1 MARDP
6 KADPYY
12 NPEFSPEVNE
22 VTNDFVYKK
31 TGKQTTGDAII
42 VRPRGGSFDVLLIE
56 RKRGP
61 HQGGL
66 ALPGGFKEGADS
78 VEDFVAREALEETGL
93 TNKDIKETIDL
104 PTKTDRF
111 DWDVR
116 FADGVDV
123 SGKIFIVDDS
133 FIPKAGD
140 DAVSAKFVPVE
151 DIASGKVD
159 IAFLHSEW
167 IYDTSQKL
175 DSNYSGTSELQEIV
189 AKDRKRNIDFMQ
201 EINTKRAID
210 NQPLM
215 TGVTPEVKSRI
226 VPKGTPDS
234 VLAMRGGPLGNPF
247 GYWGGTGE
255 LYTVTGKNET
265 EKIAKVVELHKNW
278 LETGELPNDIT
289 PEKRAKFDALRKQ
302 QLKTIDNLP
311 NNYKLGYYK
320 PDAPVSHAITLENFI
335 EERRKGRTSNN
346 TSEIKFNK
354 VAESGYL
361 ERTRYNGQNSDITFD
376 FSKTSSGSGA
386 TKKYAGDNWN
396 WVGINN
402 NGLMTGDKNKLAN
415 VIAENLLNGKTV
427 NIAGHGN
434 YKSPRGGL
442 TAPVS
447 QSVIDNELI
456 EVMQLAN
463 NKIGD
468 KTVTGKIISGGQTGF
483 DEAGVKAAN
492 MFGIPTEVNYSGIGL
507 YRDATGTDINDYQKF
522 TQRFNTFGPGSLGA
536 AQNIISDMEVKN
548 QVDAPSNIQNYSL
561 KGLDFLGKA
570 VAPID
575 EALELGIPKLLAN
588 TAAAPFAQSLVKVF
602 RQLTLANLGIAV
614 TKGLYESEVMGE
626 NYQNLLKDPDNPE
639 YIAERE
645 RLNQEGIQAFSDHMS
660 TYDPSIRFIDKVT
673 EEKFGFNQS
682 DAAIKV
688 YDGIKNL
695 FRGGRK

>member
-123 SGKIFIVDDS
+123 SGKIFMVDDS

-167 IYDTSQKL
+167 IYDTSQIL

-189 AKDRKRNIDFMQ
+189 AKDRKRNIDFME
-201 EINTKRAID
+201 EINTKRTID

-215 TGVTPEVKSRI
+215 TIDQSTPI
-226 VPKGTPDS
+226 
-234 VLAMRGGPLGNPF
+234 
-247 GYWGGTGE
+247 
-255 LYTVTGKNET
+255 KNAAK
-265 EKIAKVVELHKNW
+265 EKFV
-278 LETGELPNDIT
+278 
-289 PEKRAKFDALRKQ
+289 
-302 QLKTIDNLP
+302 
-311 NNYKLGYYK
+311 NNYIANNPNLDPKVANERAL
-320 PDAPVSHAITLENFI
+320 IEF
-335 EERRKGRTSNN
+335 EERYSFEIDQAQGTFEPGKIEAGTSN
-346 TSEIKFNK
+346 K
-354 VAESGYL
+354 V
-361 ERTRYNGQNSDITFD
+361 
-376 FSKTSSGSGA
+376 
-386 TKKYAGDNWN
+386 
-396 WVGINN
+396 
-402 NGLMTGDKNKLAN
+402 
-415 VIAENLLNGKTV
+415 
-427 NIAGHGN
+427 
-434 YKSPRGGL
+434 
-442 TAPVS
+442 
-447 QSVIDNELI
+447 
-456 EVMQLAN
+456 
-463 NKIGD
+463 
-468 KTVTGKIISGGQTGF
+468 
-483 DEAGVKAAN
+483 
-492 MFGIPTEVNYSGIGL
+492 
-507 YRDATGTDINDYQKF
+507 
-522 TQRFNTFGPGSLGA
+522 
-536 AQNIISDMEVKN
+536 
-548 QVDAPSNIQNYSL
+548 QNYSM

-575 EALELGIPKLLAN
+575 EALEIGIPKLFAN
-588 TAAAPFAQSLVKVF
+588 TALAPFAQGLIKTY
-602 RQLTLANLGIAV
+602 RQLALANLGIAV
-614 TKGLYESEVMGE
+614 TRGLYESKVMGE
-626 NYQNLLKDPDNPE
+626 NYQNLLQDPDNPE

-645 RLNQEGIQAFSDHMS
+645 RLNQAGIQAFSDHMS
-660 TYDPSIRFIDKVT
+660 TYDPSIRFIDKAT
-673 EEKFGFNQS
+673 EENFGFNQT
-682 DAAIKV
+682 DAATKV
-688 YDGIKNL
+688 FGGIRNL
-695 FRGGRK
+695 FGGKK